1 LRRMASVF
9 SKIIS
14 GDLPGRFVYSDDEVV
29 AFLTIAPLRPGHT
42 LVVPRREVANW
53 LELSESE
60 LQALWSACRVVGRAI
75 DEAFSPGRVAAL
87 LLGLEVPHV
96 HVHLVPIDSEAE
108 VHFDRADSDPDP
120 AVLDDAQERIRAAL
134 ENPAA

>member
-1 LRRMASVF
+1 MASVF
-9 SKIIS
+9 TKIID
-14 GDLPGRFVYSDDEVV
+14 GDLPGRFVYSDDQVV

-60 LQALWSACRVVGRAI
+60 LQALWAACRIVGQAI
-75 DEAFSPGRVAAL
+75 DQVFSPQRVAAL

-96 HVHLVPIDSEAE
+96 HVHLVPIDSESE
-108 VHFDRADSDPDP
+108 VHFDRADPNPDP
-120 AVLDDAQERIRAAL
+120 AALDDAQQRIRAAL
-134 ENPAA
+134 DA